1 MPERCPFCNAE
12 CSHMATHCPAC
23 GAHVRQEMLR
33 RRVEMLEGAIEGWR
47 AENARLQSLAQ
58 SAVNA
63 LEREATKYG
72 KAQAR
77 IAELEGVVE
86 RLVKEHD
93 EKYRCLCA
101 VSATNTEYE
110 ARIADLEAA
119 LETISKYGDGSIC
132 PYGCDTPD
140 IASAALAAKETDE

>member
-1 MPERCPFCNAE
+1 MTEDKCPECGDPGGLCAAHGLEKE
-12 CSHMATHCPAC
+12 C
-23 GAHVRQEMLR
+23 LR
-33 RRVEMLEGAIEGWR
+33 R
-47 AENARLQSLAQ
+47 QLAQ
-58 SAVNA
+58 
-63 LEREATKYG
+63 
-72 KAQAR
+72 AQAR